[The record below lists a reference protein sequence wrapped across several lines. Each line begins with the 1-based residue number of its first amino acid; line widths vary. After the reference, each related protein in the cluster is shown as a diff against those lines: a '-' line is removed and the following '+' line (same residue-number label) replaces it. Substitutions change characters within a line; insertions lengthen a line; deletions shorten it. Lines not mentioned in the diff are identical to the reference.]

1 MFQMI
6 VANISAGLVRALR
19 SIGKALRRLARRVV
33 DPVTGAVSYVRD
45 RALELAHDAID
56 LAEHAAQVP
65 GAALGAMLGNR
76 PPEPGDL
83 ADMAVA
89 ADRAQRAMPAEP
101 RASLVVGDFAHD
113 EAIEAF
119 AAVRDAKGSAL
130 MYQLRDEVAYWIA
143 GLLDDE
149 RTILQQVTLPA
160 LRAHI
165 EGREQIAGVPPI
177 LTRDQVLQTRRTTA
191 EIDRM
196 FRTDPALLAEMEKGA
211 LAAANRNEEQDRAPR
226 RALVREPEPE
236 LAGFRM

>member
-6 VANISAGLVRALR
+6 VANMIGSIVRALR
-19 SIGKALRRLARRVV
+19 SAGRALKRLARRVV

-45 RALELAHDAID
+45 RALELAHDGLD
-56 LAEHAAQVP
+56 LAEHAAAVP
-65 GAALGAMLGNR
+65 GALLGAALGNR

-89 ADRAQRAMPAEP
+89 ADRAQQAAPAEP
-101 RASLVVGDFAHD
+101 RASAIVGDFAHD
-113 EAIEAF
+113 EVIEAF
-119 AAVRDAKGSAL
+119 AAVRDSRGCAL

-149 RTILQQVTLPA
+149 RAIVQQAPLPA

-177 LTRDQVLQTRRTTA
+177 LTRAQVQATREASRDF
-191 EIDRM
+191 DRLL
-196 FRTDPALLAEMEKGA
+196 RTDPVLLAEMEKGA
-211 LAAANRNEEQDRAPR
+211 LAAAKRHEEEDRTPRRTRAP
-226 RALVREPEPE
+226 EPEPE